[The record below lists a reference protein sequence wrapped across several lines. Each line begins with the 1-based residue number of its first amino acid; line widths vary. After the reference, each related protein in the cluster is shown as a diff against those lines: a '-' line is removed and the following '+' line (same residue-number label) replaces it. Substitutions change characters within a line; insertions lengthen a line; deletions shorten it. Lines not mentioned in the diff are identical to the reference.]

1 MSITIDDLWAKTN
14 PFESVE
20 SHLIRTGLVCK
31 VALKKSSLIS
41 VWDIL
46 RNNCEGIDDENLLNF
61 ICYIVAMHDIGK
73 VSPHFQGMNEEQKVK
88 LGELYKS
95 SHCANFRHE
104 LQSRKYLYDI
114 LLNKGLDDDLAESF
128 SYCVGMHHYKF
139 TSKYNEENISS
150 KIQSAWEEF
159 VDKIEKS
166 VFSRFTFSLNKSFII
181 KNYDNFFHFLL
192 GILILSDWLASN
204 DSFSLYNIDE
214 VDLDLIFYKLLIQ
227 HGFGEKQINKD
238 LYNYQTL
245 LNNTHLSLRPFQ
257 RWSTEYFNAGNSFD
271 LMIIEA
277 GTGEGKT
284 SVGLYSALQVMSNT
298 DGFYLALPMKVMVE
312 SKYKELKDI
321 FNENGAHLTLLHGSR
336 QLIDDLDDSETYI
349 DFKNDNEA
357 VNVSNYLFSD
367 SRRGLFNKYVVGT
380 IDQLLFSV
388 LPTKFSLLRLIG
400 LSGKV
405 LILDEIHSYDSYTN
419 QLICRL
425 LSWCKALNIKVIL
438 MSATIQKSLKEE
450 FIKAYLGS
458 SVSLTNNG
466 YPLITV
472 INKNE
477 LKEIDIESSEKKKKI
492 NLELLDILMD
502 MDKQCDKILESYNEN
517 NNIVVFKNTVKES
530 QYIYDKLVELGVDKD
545 DLLLCHSNMTI
556 EDRSVKENKVIKL
569 FGKNTKNRPSKFI
582 VICTQVFEASIDIDF
597 DVSFSDL
604 APIDILI
611 QRWGRECRFDIF
623 SKSTQR
629 GKYYVFIDTT
639 LDFGVSQFIYYKLFL
654 SSTQTFLINHTDLLL
669 PDELRQSIESV
680 YTFTD
685 FTKEYF
691 DWVNSEKI
699 KKNKGLIS
707 TIEIPD
713 KDSFTP
719 VEHEYTFFDEDNCYD
734 LSTRM
739 FNSQKNIIVIDK
751 NELNSY
757 NINNINNINF
767 NTFKKLMKKSLLI
780 NENKFSLKTKKGSEY
795 INIIDGNILNSKYLK
810 NIYIIPMLNNVYE
823 CEDITYIYSL
833 EKGLEIKKEK

>member
-1 MSITIDDLWAKTN
+1 MSITIDDLWAKTE

-20 SHLIRTGLVCK
+20 SHLRRTGLVCK
-31 VALKKSSLIS
+31 IALTDSSLVSI
-41 VWDIL
+41 WDIL
-46 RNNCEGIDDENLLNF
+46 RDNCDGIDDENLLNF
-61 ICYIVAMHDIGK
+61 ICYLVAMHDIGK
-73 VSPHFQGMNEEQKVK
+73 VSPSFQGKDKKQKLK

-95 SHCANFRHE
+95 SHCSNFRHE
-104 LQSRKYLYDI
+104 LQSRNYLYDI
-114 LLNKGLDDDLAESF
+114 LLEKGLDDNLAESF

-139 TSKYNEENISS
+139 TSKYNEEDINS
-150 KIQSAWEEF
+150 KVQSVWNEF
-159 VDKIEKS
+159 VKKIEKN
-166 VFSRFTFSLNKSFII
+166 VYFRFPFYLNECFSI
-181 KNYDNFFHFLL
+181 KNHDVFFHFLL

-204 DSFSLYNIDE
+204 DSFSSYKIDE
-214 VDLDLIFYKLLIQ
+214 VESDLSIYYKLMIY
-227 HGFGEKQINKD
+227 HGFGKKSIDKN
-238 LYNYQTL
+238 LYDYKAL
-245 LNNTHLSLRPFQ
+245 LNNHNTILRPFQ
-257 RWSTEYFNAGNSFD
+257 KWSTEFFNSGNNFD

-284 SVGLYSALQVMSNT
+284 SVGLYSALQVMSKT

-312 SKYKELKDI
+312 SKYRELKGI
-321 FNENGAHLTLLHGSR
+321 FGTNGAHLTLLHGSR

-349 DFKNDNEA
+349 DLQNESEA

-380 IDQLLFSV
+380 IDQLLFAV

-438 MSATIQKSLKEE
+438 MSATIQKSLKYE
-450 FIKAYLGS
+450 FIKSYLGS
-458 SVSLTNNG
+458 SVSLMNSG

-472 INKNE
+472 INNNE

-492 NLELLDILMD
+492 NLELLDVLMD
-502 MDKQCDKILESYNEN
+502 IDKQCDKILESYNEN

-530 QYIYDKLVELGVDKD
+530 QYVYDKLVELGVNKD

-556 EDRSVKENKVIKL
+556 EDRSLKENNVIKL

-611 QRWGRECRFDIF
+611 QRWGRECRFDLY

-639 LDFGVSQFIYYKLFL
+639 SDFGVSKFIYYEVFL
-654 SSTQTFLINHTDLLL
+654 SSTQTFLRKKTNLLL

-691 DWVNSEKI
+691 DWVNSEKM

-707 TIEIPD
+707 TIEVPD
-713 KDSFTP
+713 KDCFTP
-719 VEHEYTFFDEDNCYD
+719 VKHEYTFFDEDNCYD

-739 FNSQKNIIVIDK
+739 FNSQKRVILIDI
-751 NELNSY
+751 NELKCY
-757 NINNINNINF
+757 NLNDINF
-767 NTFKKLMKKSLLI
+767 DTFKKLMKKSLLI
-780 NENKFSLKTKKGSEY
+780 NGNKFSLKTKKGYEY
-795 INIIDGNILNSKYLK
+795 IIDGNTLNSKYLK

-823 CEDITYIYSL
+823 CEDITYIYSV